1 LIFGVVF
8 CQPKVLHL
16 DYDGAMADD
25 DISLNYNALFEVD
38 ITYVQP
44 DEDDNFLLTTPLDQ
58 MFDLVFVSR
67 EDDFDFTDYTS
78 EEQQTIRSNVET
90 YANNG
95 GVFVLT
101 GYDAISDDV
110 FLSEL
115 LGGNGEADDCSSVD
129 EYETSNFSTNPACDP
144 LLNQVFDIRGMVPE
158 EVALHAM
165 LNFDDQDCLLIDG
178 GDAISC
184 WEHEEDEG
192 GALFSI
198 RPMENDGAIVWF
210 TSDEDDYDKLTL
222 GFHQMVLTNLLSYAS
237 GATPSLESE
246 QNILFVST
254 LGRLSS
260 IKNGISRED
269 VGVHYELTNS
279 DDSFAFL
286 TPLNDEFPIT
296 FFNKSDDD
304 LDDDFDDTQ
313 KATIVSNIESY
324 TNNGGLFVVTGYDV
338 IASSTDDLL
347 IGILGGEDSD
357 DCTSTS
363 SDDIQSFSSNPAC
376 DPLLN
381 VSVDIRGLDASE
393 ELGDSMDDE
402 DCLVIGD
409 GPAVS
414 CLEGEDGALFSIRQM
429 NNGGAIVWMSAD
441 DVEPDAGTAGLFGID
456 FYYQTI
462 LNNLI
467 DHYAPPILLPLCERG
482 QVDNEPPEYEC
493 TTSFTIFTDHLCNG
507 QQCAA
512 VPELDLGFCYDPEGC
527 LCTISKTSGVNS
539 GEELTAGAYEVYSEA
554 EDENGNKSDLCSFRV
569 NIKNS
574 CDEEGPTMICPEED
588 IQLSVRSSCSLAGSH
603 CAFMPPVFIGACSTS
618 ELCSCSIQQES
629 GPVEGERLVPGDYFV
644 VSGAVDKF
652 GFASE
657 KCTRKVVVS

>member
-1 LIFGVVF
+1 MVAG
-8 CQPKVLHL
+8 
-16 DYDGAMADD
+16 D
-25 DISLNYNALFEVD
+25 DISLNYNALIEAD
-38 ITYVQP
+38 ITYMEV
-44 DEDDNFLLTTPLDQ
+44 EREDNFLLTTTLDP
-58 MFDLVFVSR
+58 MFELVFVSKGSQYVFSDFSM
-67 EDDFDFTDYTS
+67 ED
-78 EEQQTIRSNVET
+78 QQTVRSNIET
-90 YANNG
+90 YSNNG
-95 GVFVLT
+95 GVFVVS
-101 GYDAISDDV
+101 GYDAIYNDV
-110 FLSEL
+110 FWSTL
-115 LGGNGEADDCSSVD
+115 LGSNGGADDCLSVD
-129 EYETSNFSTNPACDP
+129 EYETSNFSNNPACDP
-144 LLNQVFDIRGMVPE
+144 LFNQVFDIRGLVPE
-158 EVALHAM
+158 EVSLHAM

-184 WEHEEDEG
+184 WEYEEGDG

-222 GFHQMVLTNLLSYAS
+222 GFHQMVLTNLLTYAS
-237 GATPSLESE
+237 GDTPSLESD

-269 VGVHYELTNS
+269 VGVHYELTNP

-296 FFNKSDDD
+296 FFNKSDD

-313 KATIVSNIESY
+313 KETIVSNIESY
-324 TNNGGLFVVTGYDV
+324 ANNGGLFVVTGFDV

-347 IGILGGEDSD
+347 IGILGGETSD
-357 DCTSTS
+357 DCTATS
-363 SDDIQSFSSNPAC
+363 SEDIQSFSSNPAC

-402 DCLVIGD
+402 DCLVIGE

-414 CLEGEDGALFSIRQM
+414 CLEGEDGALFSIRPM
-429 NNGGAIVWMSAD
+429 SNGGAIVWMSAD
-441 DVEPDAGTAGLFGID
+441 GIGPDAGTVGNFAVD
-456 FYYQTI
+456 YYYRAI

-467 DHYAPPILLPLCERG
+467 DHYVPPLALCERG
-482 QVDNEPPEYEC
+482 QVDNEPPEYQC
-493 TTSFTIFTDHLCNG
+493 TTSFTIYTDHLCNG
-507 QQCAA
+507 QQCTA

-527 LCTISKTSGVNS
+527 HCTMSKTSGVNS

-588 IQLSVRSSCSLAGSH
+588 IQLSVRSSCSLAGSD
-603 CAFMPPVFIGACSTS
+603 CAFMPPVFIGACRTS
-618 ELCSCSIQQES
+618 ELCTCSVQQES
-629 GPVEGERLVPGDYFV
+629 GPVEGERLVPGEYLV
-644 VSGAVDKF
+644 VSTAVDKF
-652 GFASE
+652 GVSSE